1 MSPLHHRMPLMFSGL
16 GSDPGSDHKSAG
28 AWLDFGSLEENLDA
42 LSWYSVDKAVNNT
55 HNQGASLIIKQ

>member
-1 MSPLHHRMPLMFSGL
+1 MSPLHHRMPLVFESTT
-16 GSDPGSDHKSAG
+16 S
-28 AWLDFGSLEENLDA
+28 WLEDSTFDGHMDA